1 MIRRK
6 LWKPALGLIA
16 MVSPL
21 AIIASCSNQEQNTTD
36 QPGDDGVDKPQ
47 FNLDLNTRIERQK
60 QIVDFNNRFD
70 KILKTDVKRNVQTQS
85 YETDLLKKY
94 GSGFKYPAW
103 DYNYRAS
110 TNGKPNHLQHF
121 NGQDVNAFDLVW
133 DEYVTWKQD
142 DGTEVK
148 TRYNNVDF
156 ILNEIKHGRLKK
168 HPAADGMFG
177 QKIDD
182 RVGSVVKA
190 FSIGGNIKGPS
201 PLGLYLAPGEV
212 ATIQFSQKTLDLMK
226 QQNINDLRLMISGSF
241 YDNKP
246 NTDATGKM
254 SNRYPFMMSQFTMP
268 IDDLIANNGKFQF
281 GSPFGGSIDL
291 VVNTKLK
298 NPNANPFYPSYENF
312 EFQISGALETLL
324 YVHGETTKADWDQ
337 QIEKIKNDQIQAP
350 IMAIDFPY
358 GSMQLQSTGPKQ
370 FVGVDYDKI
379 VFPEAIMNRWTD
391 FLFLSNLFASR
402 DLNDSLIKI
411 HFRFNADIPF
421 GGAAWGGNEEFKAPL
436 KDAANGFLKGD
447 GGWTIP
453 GQWLVFHEINHNF
466 EQNQVLFKK
475 QSHEETNQ
483 VTMFNLSVLSDGGR
497 YRNPYNWTG
506 GYSPKNK
513 PGWNRVQSGFSSNR
527 WIQTNGWKGKNSE
540 YEIQNHLLQLVGT
553 YKFLEYVQQD
563 AATGSNKVSGWTGFK
578 EILELSEF
586 FQLNFW
592 PALQKFSPW
601 WFDTWPTTYEKAS
614 DWEKQQID
622 ELNKKY
628 KAFDFVANVYAAGNY
643 LWDQKTEQYLYT
655 SDMQV
660 PIDVSAT
667 GKYYFDFEKG
677 INAPHPNFKWNELQ
691 YQATTKLGGTL
702 TPDPRNPKVLI
713 YQPPAGH
720 EGEIDEFDMAIIPDY
735 TNDIH
740 KKATYVD
747 RYGFKI
753 KMFLNP
759 RGPVVS
765 LYENV
770 LTENK
775 DTFAQDEFAYMTDEK
790 NISFSTI
797 SDPSRGIIHDQMR
810 WDTKTEWPDKEWQR
824 MKISFDFVAPK
835 AGSYQIQ
842 YQGDARVFVT
852 KDYNNDQ
859 IWFDGSNQVA
869 STNPY
874 TIDQTLYLSQYE
886 SVHFDFYISANPNKT
901 KFRVNAVHLPTGEIY
916 NAYQNSTVG
925 NLAIANEAAL
935 YDEKYQ
941 YHHRKVDLNK
951 FQTKLFGNRVPNTS
965 WSVDKSNPD
974 QAYTISFNSASTNVN
989 NDLKNSAD
997 QKLGTQDNNVWELWG
1012 PKDGSKLEVTFDI
1025 DFVKPQTIGAVIIG
1039 HRTNNHYEARP
1050 TKIKVV
1056 DQNQN
1061 VLYDGS
1067 YGTQFN
1073 DRSQA
1078 QAITNLNKLATNVTK
1093 LTITL
1098 INEKVWGSPLQSA
1111 LSIDHIGFTN
1121 QQNVGLNKIL
1131 PMLDPTISYY
1141 GNDWNRIKNDPDVI
1155 LSDVNFEA
1163 IGTSTA
1169 GHYLQFSLYANS
1181 FDLIGQKLPSGT
1193 EFDLYINDQL
1203 VGTYNTSNPI
1213 RVDNAILATY
1223 QNAQP
1228 QWMNVRIVNK
1238 SDKPFRLN
1246 YIQTYGK
1253 HVEWKPWRS

>member
-6 LWKPALGLIA
+6 LWKPALGLVA

-36 QPGDDGVDKPQ
+36 QPGADGVDKPQ

-70 KILKTDVKRNVQTQS
+70 KILKTDVKRNVQTQV
-85 YETDLLKKY
+85 YETTTTQQY
-94 GSGFKYPAW
+94 GNSFKYPSY
-103 DYNYRAS
+103 DFNYEAK
-110 TNGKPNHLQHF
+110 TNGKLNRYQTINNKEVDATTTLMDERVSWKDASGKDVSSTYADPN
-121 NGQDVNAFDLVW
+121 
-133 DEYVTWKQD
+133 
-142 DGTEVK
+142 
-148 TRYNNVDF
+148 F
-156 ILNEIKHGRLKK
+156 IVNEIKNGNLKK
-168 HPAADGMFG
+168 HPAADGLFE
-177 QKIDD
+177 QKISDQL
-182 RVGSVVKA
+182 GSVVKA
-190 FSIGGNIKGPS
+190 FSIGGNIQGPS
-201 PLGLYLAPGEV
+201 ALGLYVAPGEV
-212 ATIQFSQKTLDLMK
+212 ATIKFSKKTLELMQK
-226 QQNINDLRLMISGSF
+226 QNINDLKIMINGSF
-241 YDNKP
+241 WDNYKP
-246 NTDATGKM
+246 DDAGQI
-254 SNRYPFMMSQFTMP
+254 SNRYPYMMSEFR
-268 IDDLIANNGKFQF
+268 INVKDLIENNGEFKF
-281 GSPFGGSIDL
+281 GSPFGGTIDL

-298 NPNANPFYPSYENF
+298 NPNSNPFYPSYANF
-312 EFQISGALETLL
+312 DFQISGALETLL
-324 YVHGETTKADWDQ
+324 YVHGKTTKVDWDA
-337 QIEKIKNDQIQAP
+337 QIEKIKNEEIQAP
-350 IMAIDFPY
+350 SMAIDFAY
-358 GSMQLQSTGPKQ
+358 GSIQFQSTGPKQ
-370 FVGVDYDKI
+370 FVGVDYDKMI
-379 VFPEAIMNRWTD
+379 YPEPIMSRWTD

-402 DLNDSLIKI
+402 DVSDSVTKI
-411 HFRFNADIPF
+411 HFRFNNDIKS
-421 GGAAWGGNEEFKAPL
+421 GGAAWGGGNQFKAPL
-436 KDAANGFLKGD
+436 SEAATGFLKGD
-447 GGWTIP
+447 QGWTIS
-453 GQWLVFHEINHNF
+453 GQWLIFHEINHNF
-466 EQNQVLFKK
+466 QQNGVLF
-475 QSHEETNQ
+475 QRRSHAETNQ
-483 VTMFNLSVLSDGGR
+483 VSMFNLSVISDDGR

-506 GYSPKNK
+506 NYSSKTG
-513 PGWNRVQSGFSSNR
+513 PGWNRVQSGYASNR
-527 WIQTNGWKGKNSE
+527 WMQYHNYTNNSKDGSE
-540 YEIQNHLLQLVGT
+540 YEMQNHLLQLVGT
-553 YKFLEYVQQD
+553 YKFLEYVQLD
-563 AATGSNKVSGWTGFK
+563 AATAQNGSKDWTGFQ
-578 EILELSEF
+578 EMVDLSNF
-586 FQLNFW
+586 YQLNFW
-592 PALQKFSPW
+592 PAFQKFSSW
-601 WFDTWPTTYEKAS
+601 WYDKWPTTYEGAT
-614 DWEKQQID
+614 DQQKQQID
-622 ELNKKY
+622 QLNKKY
-628 KAFDFVANVYAAGNY
+628 KAFDFVANVYATGNY
-643 LWDQKTEQYLYT
+643 LWDEKANDYLYT

-677 INAPHPNFKWNELQ
+677 INSANKDFKWDQLQ

-702 TPDPRNPKVLI
+702 TPDPDNGKILI
-713 YQPPAGH
+713 YTPPKGH
-720 EGEIDEFDMAIIPDY
+720 EGEIDEFDMAIRPDY
-735 TNDIH
+735 KDLKDGAN
-740 KKATYVD
+740 YVD
-747 RYGFKI
+747 QYGFKI

-765 LYENV
+765 LYKDV
-770 LTENK
+770 LSTNNN
-775 DTFAQDEFAYMTDEK
+775 TFSEDEFAYMTDEK

-797 SDPSRGIIHDQMR
+797 SDPSRGIIHDQLR
-810 WDTKTEWPDKEWQR
+810 YSTGNWPKDEWQR

-842 YQGDARVFVT
+842 YQGDARLFVT
-852 KDYNNDQ
+852 KDYNNNE

-869 STNPY
+869 SKNPY

-886 SVHFDFYISANPNKT
+886 SVHFDFYINANPDKT
-901 KFRVNAVHLPTGEIY
+901 RFKVNAIHLPTGQVY

-935 YDEKYQ
+935 YEEQYQ

-974 QAYTISFNSASTNVN
+974 QAYTISFNSASTSVN
-989 NDLKNSAD
+989 QNLQKEVD

-1098 INEKVWGSPLQSA
+1098 INEKVWGNGPQSA

-1163 IGTSTA
+1163 IGTATA

-1181 FDLIGQKLPSGT
+1181 FDLIGQKLPDGT

-1203 VGTYNTSNPI
+1203 VGTYNTTNPI

-1223 QNAQP
+1223 QNAKP